1 MATGN
6 VALNDT
12 NAGYSGANLNEIFYE
27 PVFRSDDIMRN
38 YRVIPNVKHVMNVY
52 TSAKLTK
59 IVKAQTACSPLSQD
73 PVAYFP
79 VDQKVITAGRC
90 RVALEQCSEEFY
102 GTFIEESYRN
112 GVDVN
117 NLLGTDLADAIVN
130 RAVAGIASDVLRLA
144 WGGNLTL
151 DGVATPAVG
160 YAVFDGWMKLMGA
173 DTTVLAARTELDV
186 VAPAEPTAGEAI
198 NLLRTMYDAAPAAL
212 QQIPAGDKKMF
223 VTPRI
228 FNAYLANLEA
238 NTTIGTADLAI
249 SNTVNGMARVSFRG
263 VEVVAMYEWDTILAD
278 ADPVLFQTTKAGADT
293 ENTQGACYCA
303 TENLIIGSDV
313 TDPEGSFKVFY
324 DDLEEKMFFRGYFK
338 LGVQFL
344 YPSLVQWG
352 VLADIV

>member
-6 VALNDT
+6 VAFDST

-59 IVKAQTACSPLSQD
+59 IVEAQTACSASSQD
-73 PVAYFP
+73 PAVNFY

-130 RAVAGIASDVLRLA
+130 RAVNGIASDVLRLA
-144 WGGNLTL
+144 WGGND
-151 DGVATPAVG
+151 DGAAAAVPVA
-160 YAVFDGWMKLMGA
+160 YRVFDGWMKLMGA

-186 VAPAEPTAGEAI
+186 VAPAAPTAGEAI

-212 QQIPAGDKKMF
+212 QQVAAADKKMF

-228 FNAYLANLEA
+228 FNAYLANLE
-238 NTTIGTADLAI
+238 GSSADLAL
-249 SNTVNGMARVSFRG
+249 VNQVDGMQRVMFRG

-278 ADPVLFQTTKAGADT
+278 LTGAIAPALFESDKGGVISQ
-293 ENTQGACYCA
+293 NTQGACYCA
-303 TENLIIGSDV
+303 VENLIIGSDV

-338 LGVQFL
+338 LGVQYL
-344 YPSLVQWG
+344 YSSLVQWG
-352 VLADIV
+352 LVITAV